1 MQGSLSEREE
11 RALIER
17 AQGGDV
23 EAFGMLVR
31 RYLGRVYRVAH
42 AVVRNGDE
50 AADIAQD
57 TFVRAFRRIDRFDI
71 ERPLFP
77 WLYQIARNLALN
89 RIERVRRRE
98 ATLSGQDALIAMG
111 PGPEEAAV
119 AASESERVRRAV
131 ASLSEQHRAVIE
143 LNHFEECSYDEMA
156 EILGIPIGTVMSRL
170 YYARQRLKTLL
181 KEETSDVPA

>member
-1 MQGSLSEREE
+1 MPGSDEYREE

-17 AQGGDV
+17 ARQGDV
-23 EAFGMLVR
+23 EAFGALVR
-31 RYLGRVYRVAH
+31 RYLERVYRVAH
-42 AVVRNGDE
+42 AIVRNADE

-57 TFVRAFRRIDRFDI
+57 TFVRAFRRIDRFDL

-89 RIERVRRRE
+89 RIERVRKRE
-98 ATLSGQDALIAMG
+98 TALPEHDVLVATG

-119 AASESERVRRAV
+119 AASESQRVRRAV
-131 ASLSEQHRAVIE
+131 ASLPEQHRAVID
-143 LNHFEECSYDEMA
+143 LNHFQECSYREMA

-170 YYARQRLKTLL
+170 YHARQRLKKLL
-181 KEETSDVPA
+181 DEETSDVHA